1 MLVASMAATPKPG
14 TSAPPNPLLTGE
26 DFERYLIAH
35 AATIAPSDVTALVG
49 HADVLR
55 RRLVG
60 ERSVHPQLAAHARI
74 ALELVTDHSR
84 GACPQIPYQT
94 VALLATALLYYLA
107 PMDVI
112 PDFIPGAGT
121 ADDALVLEIA
131 WRLAAAGI
139 QRYVDWKE
147 TTSPAAPAPA
157 RPARTTTRGRAP
169 ARKPPSQRR

>member
-1 MLVASMAATPKPG
+1 MAATPKRRTAASP
-14 TSAPPNPLLTGE
+14 SPLLTSE
-26 DFERYLIAH
+26 DFERYLLAH

-49 HADVLR
+49 HADALR
-55 RRLVG
+55 RRLIG
-60 ERSVHPQLAAHARI
+60 ERSVHPQLAQHARV
-74 ALELVTDHSR
+74 ALDLVTDHSR

-131 WRLAAAGI
+131 WRLAAAGV
-139 QRYVDWKE
+139 QRYVDWKDA
-147 TTSPAAPAPA
+147 TSLDRPPAPA
-157 RPARTTTRGRAP
+157 RPSRQSTR
-169 ARKPPSQRR
+169 RREGTPKVRSRRR